1 MKYIVKFFPEIMIK
15 GDAIK
20 KKMVR
25 RLHENVLRLLKRL
38 DEAIV
43 TTKYWDKIEVF
54 VPAEQPGLVT
64 EVERVLLNTPGIDQV
79 WRVRQFPIHNLD
91 SVVEQVVPYALPLI
105 KAKTFAVRARR
116 AGHHPFTSLE
126 LECEVGR
133 LLSEQGDGLGVDLKN
148 PEVKVEFDI
157 YDNTLNIIE
166 ARLPAMGGYPI
177 GSQGEALSLMSGGF
191 DSTVASYLS
200 IKRGV
205 KTHFIF
211 FNLGGKAHELGV
223 KQVAIHLWNKFES
236 SHRIHFV
243 TVPFEEVVAELFRS
257 VHESYMGVVLKRLM
271 LQAAQQVAEQLG
283 IQTLITGESVAQVS
297 SQTLKNLAAIDQA
310 CTKLVLRPLAFMHK
324 TDIMGIADQI
334 GTRQFAE
341 TMPEY
346 CGVIS
351 RNPVIDASFHR
362 TLKEA
367 DRFDDAVLQQAIAK
381 MAISAVDQLVEQ
393 IVESSPIE
401 VVTDLEQM
409 DVLVDIRAEIEQQ
422 SKPLQGA
429 ISVPFYQLAQAAK
442 KWSADRRYLLY
453 CKKGVLSQLH
463 AQYLRDA
470 GYSNVFVFRAN
481 QGSSE

>member
-20 KKMVR
+20 KRMVR

-38 DEAIV
+38 DDQIV

-54 VPAEQPGLVT
+54 VPDLQPGLVS
-64 EVERVLLNTPGIDQV
+64 EAEKVLLNTPGIDQV
-79 WRVRQFPIHNLD
+79 WRIQQFPITDVN
-91 SVVEQVVPYALPLI
+91 SVVEQVVPFALPLI
-105 KAKTFAVRARR
+105 AGKTFAVRARR
-116 AGHHPFTSLE
+116 AGQHPFTSLD
-126 LECEVGR
+126 LEREVGR
-133 LLSEQGDGLGVDLKN
+133 VLIEQGDGLKVDLKN
-148 PEVKVEFDI
+148 PQVKIEFDI
-157 YDNTLNIIE
+157 YDNYLNIIE

-211 FNLGGKAHELGV
+211 FNLGGTAHELGV
-223 KQVAIHLWNKFES
+223 KQVAIYLWNRFEA
-236 SHRIHFV
+236 SHRVHFIS
-243 TVPFEEVVAELFRS
+243 VPFENVVAELFRS

-271 LQAAQQVAEQLG
+271 LQAAEQIADQLD
-283 IQTLITGESVAQVS
+283 IQALITGESVAQVS
-297 SQTLKNLAAIDQA
+297 SQTLKNLAVIDEA
-310 CTKLVLRPLAFMHK
+310 SSKLILRPLAFMHK
-324 TDIMGIADQI
+324 TDIMAIADNI

-351 RNPVIDASFHR
+351 KNPVIEASFHR

-367 DRFDDAVLQQAIAK
+367 ARFDQDVLNQAVAQMTIVP
-381 MAISAVDQLVEQ
+381 VDELVAQ
-393 IVESSPIE
+393 IVAAAPVPVMSGL
-401 VVTDLEQM
+401 TEQ
-409 DVLVDIRAEIEQQ
+409 DVLVDIRATSEQQ
-422 SKPLQGA
+422 AKPLDNSLS
-429 ISVPFYQLAQAAK
+429 IPFYQLSQAAK
-442 KWSADRRYLLY
+442 KWSADKRYLLY

-470 GYSNVFVFRAN
+470 GYHNVYVYRNIKDSKA
-481 QGSSE
+481 